1 MAFQVS
7 TWCSPLACACVAAL
21 ALGCGDS
28 KVNLFPVS
36 GQVLFQGKPA
46 EKALIVLHD
55 SRPAA
60 ELRGIPIPRATTD
73 KDGRFKLSSYST
85 DAFDGAPAGN
95 YVVTI
100 VFPDAAAS
108 SAQGEDVDPES
119 VDESPDILRGKYAS
133 PDTSPL
139 KAEIKEGENNL
150 PVFDVS

>member
-7 TWCSPLACACVAAL
+7 TQRSLLACASVAAL

-28 KVNLFPVS
+28 KVALYPVS

-46 EKALIVLHD
+46 ENALIVLHD

-73 KDGRFKLSSYST
+73 GEGRFRLSSYST
-85 DAFDGAPAGN
+85 DAFDGAPAGS

-100 VFPDAAAS
+100 VFPEVAAS
-108 SAQGEDVDPES
+108 VAQGEDVDPEA
-119 VDESPDILRGKYAS
+119 VDESPDKLRGKYAS

-139 KAEIKEGENNL
+139 KAEIKEGENVL
-150 PVFDVS
+150 PTFDVS